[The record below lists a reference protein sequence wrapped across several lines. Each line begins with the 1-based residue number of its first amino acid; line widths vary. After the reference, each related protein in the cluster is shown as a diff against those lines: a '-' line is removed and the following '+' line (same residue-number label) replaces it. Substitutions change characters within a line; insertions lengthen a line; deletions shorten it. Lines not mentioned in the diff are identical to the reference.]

1 MAKNNGNA
9 LNVADLV
16 RGTGALTCEE
26 AATLGAQY
34 RTADRAESMA
44 RVRKARIAYVLNKR
58 NALDADGNAVL
69 AVDVA
74 KTWGVSGAALSQM
87 ADGYGRLVALGLDQ
101 ESDAVQREA
110 FVAADRIRKYGKTD
124 AVKDAVSGV
133 LADILAL
140 PVAER
145 ASALNAATGKGGAMT
160 EAVAAAKKS
169 TDNGTREANNTPET
183 TGEKSAAGKADV
195 LAALGSAV
203 AAVDAADGV
212 ALTNSQADQ
221 VARYLAALVVGLGV
235 SLDQV
240 TDYVAENAAAL
251 AAA

>member
-16 RGTGALTCEE
+16 RGTGALTAEE

-34 RTADRAESMA
+34 RTADRAESLA
-44 RVRKARIAYVLNKR
+44 RVRKARIAYVLVSRKG
-58 NALDADGNAVL
+58 ALDADGNAVT
-69 AVDVA
+69 AADVA

-87 ADGYGRLVALGLDQ
+87 ADGYGRIVALGLDQ
-101 ESDAVQREA
+101 ESDAVQRDA

-133 LADILAL
+133 LSDILAL

-145 ASALNAATGKGGAMT
+145 ASALAAATAKDGAMSA
-160 EAVAAAKKS
+160 AVKAAKDGA
-169 TDNGTREANNTPET
+169 DNGTREANNTPST
-183 TGEKSAAGKADV
+183 DGTDAATGKADV

-203 AAVDAADGV
+203 TLAADGV
-212 ALTNSQADQ
+212 ALTNGQADQ
-221 VARYLAALVVGLGV
+221 VARYLAALVVNLGV

-240 TDYVAENAAAL
+240 TDYVAESAAERV
-251 AAA
+251 AA

>member
-9 LNVADLV
+9 LDIAALV
-16 RGTGALTCEE
+16 RGTGALTCDET
-26 AATLGAQY
+26 ATLGAQY
-34 RTADRAESMA
+34 RTADRAESLA
-44 RVRKARIAYVLNKR
+44 RVRKARIAYVLNNR
-58 NALDADGNAVL
+58 GALDAEGNAVK
-69 AVDVA
+69 AADVA

-87 ADGYGRLVALGLDQ
+87 ADAYGRIVALGLDQ

-110 FVAADRIRKYGKTD
+110 FIAADRIRKYGKTD

-145 ASALNAATGKGGAMT
+145 ASALAAATGKDGAMST
-160 EAVAAAKKS
+160 AVKAAKDGAP
-169 TDNGTREANNTPET
+169 TGTREANSTPST
-183 TGEKSAAGKADV
+183 DGTDAATGKADV

-203 AAVDAADGV
+203 TLAGAGV

-221 VARYLAALVVGLGV
+221 VARYLAALVVNLGV

-240 TDYVAENAAAL
+240 TDYVAEHAAATV
-251 AAA
+251 AA